1 MLIQV
6 FLNDFFRVSKVKPA
20 SYFKSSGHLLDSQI
34 ATDSG
39 YLLDVKTLPPFLRTL
54 LVMDG
59 TVTKS
64 LSAWFW
70 EPVSVKAFY
79 NKLEILTEPLEVLG
93 IKPDDKILRREV
105 SLIGKHTQQTFACAR
120 SIVSMRHLP
129 EHIGDSLEKGKMGIG
144 ELLQEQDIETY
155 RDIFEINYLTE
166 KEKNKDKLLNSLTGD
181 IVSRSYQI
189 RVNGVSAIIVTEY
202 FPVNLY

>member
-1 MLIQV
+1 M
-6 FLNDFFRVSKVKPA
+6 KPL
-20 SYFKSSGHLLDSQI
+20 SYFKSSGHLIDSQI
-34 ATDSG
+34 KTESG

-70 EPVSVKAFY
+70 EAVTVQASY
-79 NKLEILTEPLEVLG
+79 NQLETLTEPLDILG
-93 IKPDDKILRREV
+93 IKPDDKVLRREV
-105 SLIGKHTQQTFACAR
+105 SLIGKETRKTFACAR
-120 SIVSMRHLP
+120 SIVSTRNLP
-129 EHIGDSLEKGKMGIG
+129 EHIGRSLEKGKMGIG

-155 RDIFEINYLTE
+155 RDIYSINYLTE
-166 KEKNKDKLLNSLTGD
+166 KEKSEDKLLDTLLGD

>member
-1 MLIQV
+1 
-6 FLNDFFRVSKVKPA
+6 VKPA

-34 ATDSG
+34 ETESG
-39 YLLDVKTLPPFLRTL
+39 YVLDVKTLPPFLRTL

-70 EPVSVKAFY
+70 EPVSVKPCY
-79 NKLEILTEPLEVLG
+79 NKLETLTTPLEILG
-93 IKPDDKILRREV
+93 INTGDKVLRREV
-105 SLIGKHTQQTFACAR
+105 SLIGKQSQKTFACAR
-120 SIVSMRHLP
+120 SIVSIPCLP
-129 EHIGDSLEKGKMGIG
+129 DTIGDALAKGKMGIG

-155 RDIFEINYLTE
+155 RDIFSIDFLTE
-166 KEKNKDKLLNSLTGD
+166 QEKAKDKLLDSLTGD

-202 FPVNLY
+202 FPISLY